1 MTSHHSRAHTHLHS
15 LVQHRQALSLTRP
28 HVHIHAIALAHL
40 FQTHTFTHSCGHE
53 LTHGCVHMHTKTH
66 THREPQQLKTSP
78 AHTHTNEHFKIRS
91 QRNTRKVFFRRYLD
105 DSEYHDI
112 LISLASSARLG
123 HKRPRDQSVASATIS
138 SMRTQ

>member
-15 LVQHRQALSLTRP
+15 LVQHRKALSLTRS

-40 FQTHTFTHSCGHE
+40 FQTHTFTHSR
-53 LTHGCVHMHTKTH
+53 THTWMCTHAHKNTH